1 MDDYI
6 LLSGDI
12 MNPIL
17 DKIQKQEDAVK
28 CLSFLNREE
37 RKIFIEYYID
47 GKTFKEIASTR
58 NMTGQNIRRKIIQ
71 CKEKAKTG
79 FNFSAKLQGLL
90 NNEYT

>member
-6 LLSGDI
+6 LLCGDI
-12 MNPIL
+12 MNQIL
-17 DKIQKQEDAVK
+17 DKIQKQEDAAK

-37 RKIFIEYYID
+37 REILIEYYID
-47 GKTFKEIASTR
+47 EKTLKEIASTR

-79 FNFSAKLQGLL
+79 FNISAKLQGLP
-90 NNEYT
+90 NHEYT

>member
-1 MDDYI
+1 
-6 LLSGDI
+6 

-17 DKIQKQEDAVK
+17 DKIQKQEDAAK

-37 RKIFIEYYID
+37 REIFIEYYID
-47 GKTFKEIASTR
+47 GKTFKEIAFTR
-58 NMTGQNIRRKIIQ
+58 NMSRQNIYQKILK

-79 FNFSAKLQGLL
+79 FNFSAKLQGLP

>member
-1 MDDYI
+1 
-6 LLSGDI
+6 

-17 DKIQKQEDAVK
+17 DKIQKQEDAAE

-58 NMTGQNIRRKIIQ
+58 NMSRQNIYQKILK

-79 FNFSAKLQGLL
+79 FNFSAKLQGLP